1 MFYGIAIAPP
11 ARHAAFDGPKKI
23 WTLSM
28 MQASIKRFSSDL
40 KAAIVAR
47 RRITFIADY
56 AMFDA
61 VKVHR

>member
-1 MFYGIAIAPP
+1 
-11 ARHAAFDGPKKI
+11 
-23 WTLSM
+23 M